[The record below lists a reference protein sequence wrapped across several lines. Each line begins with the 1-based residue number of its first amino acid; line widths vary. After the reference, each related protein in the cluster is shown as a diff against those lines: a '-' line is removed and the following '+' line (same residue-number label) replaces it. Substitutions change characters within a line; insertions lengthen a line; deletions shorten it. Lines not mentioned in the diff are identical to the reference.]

1 MKKFEFKTTLT
12 LEVPSIVVASNEKEA
27 RERLKSVIEHSIKSE
42 VRAIYIKDTIEAT
55 TLKAIE
61 DVPDKFSSDHN
72 TLLEMG
78 YPIRIVRT
86 YSQEDAEE
94 EISAA
99 LSSM

>member
-12 LEVPSIVVASNEKEA
+12 LEVPSIVVASDEKEA

-42 VRAIYIKDTIEAT
+42 VRAIYVKDAIEST
-55 TLKAIE
+55 TLK
-61 DVPDKFSSDHN
+61 DVEEVPFNFLSEHN

-78 YPIRIVRT
+78 YPIHIVKS

-99 LSSM
+99 LSSL